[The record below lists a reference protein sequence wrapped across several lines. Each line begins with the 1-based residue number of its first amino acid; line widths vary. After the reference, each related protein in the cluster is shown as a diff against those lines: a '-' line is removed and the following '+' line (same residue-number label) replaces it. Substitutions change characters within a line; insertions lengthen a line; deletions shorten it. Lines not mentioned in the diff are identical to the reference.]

1 MGLKQASNLQM
12 LAVELVTPPSRR
24 LSSAL
29 QGRLAGLEKSW
40 CVLSSHLPQQ
50 PSHQDGQTDR
60 QADKD
65 TYSPRGLRWDLGHW
79 CLCPAMGSS
88 HTAHAKVGKVGGHRE
103 LLSPVGAWMV
113 THTCTC
119 AHIVTTQD
127 TQVCPFTVLRRSH
140 GQSLKP
146 IYFFSKIDL
155 PKNKPLV
162 FLSHPPFRNYLST
175 IFSRKS
181 HLFPFCFPLVLC
193 PGV

>member
-1 MGLKQASNLQM
+1 MGLKHASNLQM
-12 LAVELVTPPSRR
+12 LAVELVTPPSHR

-50 PSHQDGQTDR
+50 PNHQDGQTDR

-65 TYSPRGLRWDLGHW
+65 TYSDGIWATGASAQQWGAATP
-79 CLCPAMGSS
+79 P
-88 HTAHAKVGKVGGHRE
+88 TPVGKVGGHRE